1 VTVKNG
7 NCNAQ
12 KFFFGKWVV
21 GLIASAAVLTGCT
34 QAPAEKTG
42 AQLYATHC
50 AACHGM
56 GGEGDGP
63 VAVAMRVRVANLRNL
78 KLRNDDVFPADV
90 VTEYLDG
97 RHVPVSHGDAQQPVW
112 GDVFQ
117 AREGQST
124 ADTVRQR
131 IAATVAFIEEL
142 QYP

>member
-1 VTVKNG
+1 
-7 NCNAQ
+7 
-12 KFFFGKWVV
+12 
-21 GLIASAAVLTGCT
+21 
-34 QAPAEKTG
+34 
-42 AQLYATHC
+42 
-50 AACHGM
+50 M

>member
-1 VTVKNG
+1 VNLSE
-7 NCNAQ
+7 Q
-12 KFFFGKWVV
+12 KRFLGKWLV
-21 GLIASAAVLTGCT
+21 GLVASTAVLTGCAR
-34 QAPAEKTG
+34 APAEKTG
-42 AQLYATHC
+42 AQLFAAHC
-50 AACHGM
+50 AACHGT

-63 VAVAMRVRVANLRNL
+63 VSLAMRVRVANLRNL
-78 KLRNDDVFPADV
+78 KLRNDGIFPADA

-131 IAATVAFIEEL
+131 IAATVAFIEEQ